1 MKLVS
6 QLVLQLDSCRLHMIC
21 EDVVKPLPLLCKVEA
36 LESFEPS
43 NLVESNDAA
52 LIKGYQQLASR
63 T

>member
-1 MKLVS
+1 MQLVS
-6 QLVLQLDSCRLHMIC
+6 ELVLKLDSCRLHMIC

>member
-1 MKLVS
+1 M
-6 QLVLQLDSCRLHMIC
+6 LQLDSCRLDMIC

-36 LESFEPS
+36 LESFEAS
-43 NLVESNDAA
+43 YFVESNDAA